1 MSHRFQRS
9 PLSPFSNP
17 TARPLSTYP
26 SPIPSHAPHA
36 RHSDLLYLQ
45 FTESTHTL
53 SALGS
58 GHCLHLELSVP
69 SHGMYLEHKCSLFF
83 KIHFTVAFFLKPFSV
98 PYYYL
103 LDFAQ
108 HLYLLSIIAL
118 NYGDYILLF
127 HLTVNCII
135 LNPVTSALGLI

>member
-1 MSHRFQRS
+1 MLPVFQD
-9 PLSPFSNP
+9 PF
-17 TARPLSTYP
+17 
-26 SPIPSHAPHA
+26 
-36 RHSDLLYLQ
+36 
-45 FTESTHTL
+45 
-53 SALGS
+53 
-58 GHCLHLELSVP
+58 HC
-69 SHGMYLEHKCSLFF
+69 
-83 KIHFTVAFFLKPFSV
+83 HFLPEAFLVS
-98 PYYYL
+98 YYYL